1 MCAHSTKMVDVPM
14 IDIKTPDGQTLSLA
28 PSALIEVFYADHRK
42 SESGSDVIYDGGHQV
57 TPERA
62 EDIVARI
69 SGDVSLIALNI
80 AAAGP
85 DASGFPV
92 WINVEA
98 IGGVKSAPDGAV
110 LIVGGRTEL
119 VSESR
124 MDVVAAI
131 RRAKTPGGAPA
142 RVA

>member
-1 MCAHSTKMVDVPM
+1 M
-14 IDIKTPDGQTLSLA
+14 IDINTPGGQTLSLA
-28 PSALIEVFYADHRK
+28 PSAFVQVFYADHRK
-42 SESGSDVIYDGGHQV
+42 SDSGSDVVYDGGHQV

-62 EDIVARI
+62 EDLVARI

-85 DASGFPV
+85 NRGSFPV

-98 IGGVKSAPDGAV
+98 IGGVKSAAAGAV
-110 LIVGGRTEL
+110 LIVGGRSEL

-124 MDVVAAI
+124 IDVIAAI
-131 RRAKTPGGAPA
+131 ERAKTSRALA
-142 RVA
+142 LVV

>member
-1 MCAHSTKMVDVPM
+1 M
-14 IDIKTPDGQTLSLA
+14 IDIKTPDGQTLSLV
-28 PSALIEVFYADHRK
+28 PSAFIEVFYMDHRK
-42 SESGSDVIYDGGHQV
+42 SDSGSDVIYDGGRQL

-92 WINVEA
+92 WINVDA
-98 IGGVKSAPDGAV
+98 IGGVKSAPAGAV
-110 LIVGGRTEL
+110 LIVGGRTES

-124 MDVVAAI
+124 IDVIAAI
-131 RRAKTPGGAPA
+131 RRAKAPGGARA
-142 RVA
+142 MVV